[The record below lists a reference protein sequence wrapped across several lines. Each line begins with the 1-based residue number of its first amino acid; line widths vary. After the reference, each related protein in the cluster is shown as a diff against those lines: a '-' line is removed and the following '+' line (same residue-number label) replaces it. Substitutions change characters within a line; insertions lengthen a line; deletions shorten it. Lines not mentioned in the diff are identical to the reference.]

1 MLGRMRRTIRL
12 SYALCALAIAGEA
25 CGRGSPPS
33 APEALAPL
41 PPSVPP
47 ASGLALPLPTP
58 ASPVSAS
65 GAAELLGPGHV
76 GAAGHGLPAP
86 ATVEIGA
93 FAPLERTLAAALAE
107 RKSLS
112 GQEIEVRGRVVRVRE
127 RILDRTWLHLREPG
141 SDADLTVTSS
151 QTVRPGDLVRAKGRL
166 AVDKDVG
173 AALHYDALLEDAV
186 LVVEAPAAATGSTP

>member
-1 MLGRMRRTIRL
+1 MLIDMCRTNRF
-12 SYALCALAIAGEA
+12 SYTLCALAIAGVA
-25 CGRGSPPS
+25 CGRGAPPP

-41 PPSVPP
+41 PPTVPP

-58 ASPVSAS
+58 TSPVAGS
-65 GAAELLGPGHV
+65 GPAELLGPGHA

-93 FAPLERTLAAALAE
+93 FAPLERTLAAVLAD
-107 RKSLS
+107 RKSLQ
-112 GQEIEVRGRVVRVRE
+112 GQEIEVRGRVMRVRE

-141 SDADLTVTSS
+141 SDADLTVTST

-186 LVVEAPAAATGSTP
+186 LVVETPAAATGSTP